1 MFKKAMIYLGL
12 GPDEAYDDYP
22 ASGPGPAVDPGAG
35 LAAPQPHGAVAAQS
49 PVHRQQMRP
58 PQPAFEPPRTVR
70 ALPPEPANPDGG
82 DGPAKAVRTLGPAPP
97 KPYAISPTAFNDAQ
111 AVGDRLKAGQSVIM
125 NLQDVER
132 DLRRRLVDFASGLC
146 YALGGKMD
154 RVAKQVYLLNPENV
168 EGSDDKVRSSAD

>member
-12 GPDEAYDDYP
+12 GPDEAYEDYT
-22 ASGPGPAVDPGAG
+22 ASGSAPAADPGA
-35 LAAPQPHGAVAAQS
+35 AAHPRGAGAAQS
-49 PVHRQQMRP
+49 PVHRQQVRSS
-58 PQPAFEPPRTVR
+58 QPAYDIPATVR
-70 ALPPEPANPDGG
+70 PLPPAPTSQNAPT
-82 DGPAKAVRTLGPAPP
+82 KAVRTLGPAPP

-111 AVGDRLKAGQSVIM
+111 VIGDRLKAEQPVIM

-154 RVAKQVYLLNPENV
+154 RVAKQVYLLNPENAEV
-168 EGSDDKVRSSAD
+168 SGEEIKSSAD

>member
-12 GPDEAYDDYP
+12 GPDEAYDDHL
-22 ASGPGPAVDPGAG
+22 APGPVPAADPVGSIP
-35 LAAPQPHGAVAAQS
+35 APQPRGAATAQ
-49 PVHRQQMRP
+49 PPAHRQPVRA
-58 PQPAFEPPRTVR
+58 PQPSLDSPTTVR
-70 ALPPEPANPDGG
+70 ALPPEPAGQDGSV
-82 DGPAKAVRTLGPAPP
+82 KAVRTLGPAPP

-111 AVGDRLKAGQSVIM
+111 TIGDRLKVGQPVIM

-154 RVAKQVYLLNPENV
+154 RVAKQVYLLNPDNADV
-168 EGSDDKVRSSAD
+168 SNDGIKSSTD

>member
-12 GPDEAYDDYP
+12 GPDDAYDDHP
-22 ASGPGPAVDPGAG
+22 APAPGPAADPAPS
-35 LAAPQPHGAVAAQS
+35 AAVGHPRGMPQSQVQRRS
-49 PVHRQQMRP
+49 
-58 PQPAFEPPRTVR
+58 PQPAFEPPATVR
-70 ALPPEPANPDGG
+70 PLPPEPASQDGT
-82 DGPAKAVRTLGPAPP
+82 AKAVRNLGPAPP

-111 AVGDRLKAGQSVIM
+111 SIGDRLKAGQPVIM

-154 RVAKQVYLLNPENV
+154 RVAKQVYLLNPENAEV
-168 EGSDDKVRSSAD
+168 SGEEIRSSSD

>member
-12 GPDEAYDDYP
+12 GPDEAYEDYT
-22 ASGPGPAVDPGAG
+22 ASGPAPAADPGAAAAHARG
-35 LAAPQPHGAVAAQS
+35 AGAPQS
-49 PVHRQQMRP
+49 PAHRQPVRP
-58 PQPAFEPPRTVR
+58 SQPARDLPATVR
-70 ALPPEPANPDGG
+70 PLPPEPAGQDAP
-82 DGPAKAVRTLGPAPP
+82 PKAVRTLGPAPP

-111 AVGDRLKAGQSVIM
+111 VIGDRLKAEQPVIM

-154 RVAKQVYLLNPENV
+154 RVAKQVYLLNPENAEV
-168 EGSDDKVRSSAD
+168 SGEEIRSSTD

>member
-22 ASGPGPAVDPGAG
+22 ASGPAPAADPGGSAPAPG
-35 LAAPQPHGAVAAQS
+35 PRGAAAAQP
-49 PVHRQQMRP
+49 PVHRQPVRS
-58 PQPAFEPPRTVR
+58 PQPAVDSPTTVR
-70 ALPPEPANPDGG
+70 ALPPEPAGQ
-82 DGPAKAVRTLGPAPP
+82 DGPVKAVRTLGPAPP
-97 KPYAISPTAFNDAQ
+97 KPYAMSPTAFNDAQ
-111 AVGDRLKAGQSVIM
+111 TIGDRLKAGQPVIM

-154 RVAKQVYLLNPENV
+154 RVAKQVYLLNPDNADV
-168 EGSDDKVRSSAD
+168 PNEGAKSSAD